1 MFFISKKHFDE
12 IVRQKVDSALYEQ
25 NKDYD
30 IRRRFDDHDRHI
42 WDLDRRVSTLEVK
55 AGIKISDVP
64 VCTETCM
71 G

>member
-12 IVRQKVDSALYEQ
+12 IVRQKVDNALYEQ

-30 IRRRFDDHDRHI
+30 IRRRFDEHDRHI
-42 WDLDRRVSTLEVK
+42 LDLDRRVSTLEVK
-55 AGIKISDVP
+55 AEIKISDVP